1 MIKHTQTIR
10 RWIANCLSVFDD
22 TASFKSYSITKRDLF
37 SDTYKDYSYF
47 LQK

>member
-10 RWIANCLSVFDD
+10 RRMANCLSVFDD
-22 TASFKSYSITKRDLF
+22 TASFKETKRYLF